1 MPLIND
7 EYRKLLT
14 TEFQKILVHDVKLIV
29 FVKEGD
35 DCKYCTETVTLCNE
49 LTELDKKITCEVV
62 MENDP
67 LVSKHSIEKYPAIIV
82 TGNGIEDSRVRYYGI
97 PSGYEFSTLIEDIEA
112 VSRTDKEIDESAL
125 AKISKI
131 DKPVKI
137 KVFVTPTC
145 PYCPR
150 AVKIAHKFAIAN
162 PNIIGEMIETHEFQ
176 EDASKFGVS
185 SVPHIVINDDVQF
198 VGALPEDE
206 FADHVVEAFK
216 RIGD

>member
-14 TEFQKILVHDVKLIV
+14 GEFQKILVHDVKLIV
-29 FVKEGD
+29 FIKEGE
-35 DCKYCTETVTLCNE
+35 DCKYCAETVTLCNE
-49 LTELDKKITCEVV
+49 LTELNKKITCDVV
-62 MENDP
+62 KENDP
-67 LVSKHSIEKYPAIIV
+67 LVSKYNIEKYPAIIV

-97 PSGYEFSTLIEDIEA
+97 PSGYEFGTLIEDIEE
-112 VSRTDKEIDESAL
+112 VSRAKKEIDEKAL
-125 AKISKI
+125 AKISTI
-131 DKPVKI
+131 NKPVRI

-176 EDASKFGVS
+176 EDAAKFGVS

-198 VGALPEDE
+198 VGALPEEE
-206 FADHVVEAFK
+206 FANNVLEAFNK
-216 RIGD
+216 MNQ